1 MENVVWLGKTRKGP
15 IYMEYQTLTQALEAF
30 DRYQKT
36 LSAYRHAMGVLSLD
50 AVTAA
55 PEGSW
60 EGRGQTME
68 VLSGVVYDLTV
79 GKENG
84 MLFDFLQSHLEELTD
99 LQKRELEQARKELGV
114 RTAVVVAPPQ
124 GSNGLT
130 QEGIF
135 RAAARQ
141 ADLVLLSGARLHE
154 ILRNNAANFR
164 QTKFGCIDTGIRAA
178 NIMCVTFADEQAA
191 FLAGAL
197 LSQLHRHGLLPA
209 PRTRAAGD
217 ELTLGWLAGEDDP
230 QLKSMLNGF
239 VEGVRLE
246 SPGARVINGVAGSY
260 SSPDKGRAKAEE
272 LLGLDINAL
281 AVLAGRAGLGAV
293 EAAIAQG
300 RPLVGVDK
308 DQQFLAPKLML
319 TSIVKRADRA
329 VFEIVKAT
337 AQGAFAGNEIITYDL
352 ANGGV
357 DIVSPQV
364 WARHAGVR
372 LPAAIERRLAEL
384 RLELTRGGIRLPSLR
399 DRTLCNCR

>member
-1 MENVVWLGKTRKGP
+1 MRSCPSALGWMVSFSSRSAGSSA
-15 IYMEYQTLTQALEAF
+15 YSSMYQYPSDLIQALTSVM
-30 DRYQKT
+30 KVV
-36 LSAYRHAMGVLSLD
+36 LSVSYRRGMVTSTGMDPFSSTRPISSSRFILKVATVRERLSLD
-50 AVTAA
+50 PICSTVYFALGARK
-55 PEGSW
+55 S
-60 EGRGQTME
+60 
-68 VLSGVVYDLTV
+68 VVY
-79 GKENG
+79 
-84 MLFDFLQSHLEELTD
+84 LFFS
-99 LQKRELEQARKELGV
+99 
-114 RTAVVVAPPQ
+114 AVVVAPPQ

-260 SSPDKGRAKAEE
+260 SSPEKGRAKAEE

-337 AQGAFAGNEIITYDL
+337 ARGAFAGNEIITYDL

>member
-1 MENVVWLGKTRKGP
+1 MKKCFDITR
-15 IYMEYQTLTQALEAF
+15 LLC
-30 DRYQKT
+30 
-36 LSAYRHAMGVLSLD
+36 LSVLLSVFCFS
-50 AVTAA
+50 AVLAA
-55 PEGSW
+55 PASEAPALRVALLL
-60 EGRGQTME
+60 EDAAPDRGWN
-68 VLSGVVYDLTV
+68 DLLRQ
-79 GKENG
+79 G
-84 MLFDFLQSHLEELTD
+84 
-99 LQKRELEQARKELGV
+99 LEQARKELGV

-135 RAAARQ
+135 QAAARQ

-209 PRTRAAGD
+209 PRTRAGSD

-260 SSPDKGRAKAEE
+260 RSPEKGRAKAEE

-281 AVLAGRAGLGAV
+281 AVLAGRSGLGAV

>member
-1 MENVVWLGKTRKGP
+1 MKKTIDITCLLLASILLSVVC
-15 IYMEYQTLTQALEAF
+15 
-30 DRYQKT
+30 
-36 LSAYRHAMGVLSLD
+36 LSAAP
-50 AVTAA
+50 AA
-55 PEGSW
+55 P
-60 EGRGQTME
+60 
-68 VLSGVVYDLTV
+68 SGGASGLRVAL
-79 GKENG
+79 
-84 MLFDFLQSHLEELTD
+84 LLEDAAPDQGWNAL
-99 LQKRELEQARKELGV
+99 LRQGLEQARKELGV
-114 RTAVVVAPPQ
+114 RTAVVVAPPR
-124 GSNGLT
+124 GGNGLS
-130 QEGIF
+130 QEAIF
-135 RAAARQ
+135 QAAARQ

-154 ILRNNAANFR
+154 ILRDNAANFR

-178 NIMCVTFADEQAA
+178 NIMSVTFADEQAA

-209 PRTRAAGD
+209 SGARGSGD

-260 SSPDKGRAKAEE
+260 SSPEAGRAKAEE

-281 AVLAGRAGLGAV
+281 AVLAGRSGLGAV
-293 EAAIAQG
+293 EAAVAAG
-300 RPLVGVDK
+300 RPVVGADR
-308 DQQFLAPKLML
+308 DQQALAPGLML

-357 DIVSPQV
+357 DIVPPQV

>member
-1 MENVVWLGKTRKGP
+1 MKKCFDITRLLCLSVLLSVFCFSSVLAAAAGEAP
-15 IYMEYQTLTQALEAF
+15 ALRVALLLE
-30 DRYQKT
+30 D
-36 LSAYRHAMGVLSLD
+36 
-50 AVTAA
+50 AA
-55 PEGSW
+55 PDQGW
-60 EGRGQTME
+60 N
-68 VLSGVVYDLTV
+68 DLLRQ
-79 GKENG
+79 G
-84 MLFDFLQSHLEELTD
+84 
-99 LQKRELEQARKELGV
+99 LEQARKELGV

-135 RAAARQ
+135 QAAARQ

-209 PRTRAAGD
+209 PRTRAGSD

-260 SSPDKGRAKAEE
+260 SSPEKGRAKAEE

>member
-1 MENVVWLGKTRKGP
+1 MQIVRLLNFSPDGSRG
-15 IYMEYQTLTQALEAF
+15 ACG
-30 DRYQKT
+30 
-36 LSAYRHAMGVLSLD
+36 LSAPLLVCRREPDMKKCFDITRLLCLSVLLTAFCFS
-50 AVTAA
+50 AVLAA
-55 PEGSW
+55 PPSEAPGLRVALLLEDAAPDQGW
-60 EGRGQTME
+60 N
-68 VLSGVVYDLTV
+68 DLLRQ
-79 GKENG
+79 G
-84 MLFDFLQSHLEELTD
+84 
-99 LQKRELEQARKELGV
+99 LEQARKELGV

-135 RAAARQ
+135 QAAARQ

-209 PRTRAAGD
+209 PGTRANGD

-260 SSPDKGRAKAEE
+260 SSPEKGRAKAEE

-329 VFEIVKAT
+329 VFELVKAT

>member
-1 MENVVWLGKTRKGP
+1 MKKSFDITR
-15 IYMEYQTLTQALEAF
+15 LLC
-30 DRYQKT
+30 
-36 LSAYRHAMGVLSLD
+36 LSVLLSVFCFS
-50 AVTAA
+50 AVLAA
-55 PEGSW
+55 PASEAPALRVALLLEDAAPDQGW
-60 EGRGQTME
+60 N
-68 VLSGVVYDLTV
+68 DLLRQ
-79 GKENG
+79 G
-84 MLFDFLQSHLEELTD
+84 
-99 LQKRELEQARKELGV
+99 LEQARKELGV

-135 RAAARQ
+135 QAAARQ

-260 SSPDKGRAKAEE
+260 SSPEKGRAKAEE

-281 AVLAGRAGLGAV
+281 AVRDWAPWK
-293 EAAIAQG
+293 
-300 RPLVGVDK
+300 RP
-308 DQQFLAPKLML
+308 
-319 TSIVKRADRA
+319 
-329 VFEIVKAT
+329 
-337 AQGAFAGNEIITYDL
+337 
-352 ANGGV
+352 
-357 DIVSPQV
+357 
-364 WARHAGVR
+364 
-372 LPAAIERRLAEL
+372 
-384 RLELTRGGIRLPSLR
+384 
-399 DRTLCNCR
+399 

>member
-1 MENVVWLGKTRKGP
+1 MKKIIHLACLLV
-15 IYMEYQTLTQALEAF
+15 LT
-30 DRYQKT
+30 
-36 LSAYRHAMGVLSLD
+36 VLA
-50 AVTAA
+50 AVLCPAAA
-55 PEGSW
+55 PAADAAPHLRVALLLEDGAPDQGW
-60 EGRGQTME
+60 N
-68 VLSGVVYDLTV
+68 DLLRQ
-79 GKENG
+79 G
-84 MLFDFLQSHLEELTD
+84 
-99 LQKRELEQARKELGV
+99 LEQARRELGV
-114 RTAVVVAPPQ
+114 STAVVVAPPQ
-124 GSNGLT
+124 GSDGLS
-130 QEGIF
+130 QEAIF

-154 ILRNNAANFR
+154 ILRDNAANFR

-209 PRTRAAGD
+209 PGARRDSG

-230 QLKSMLNGF
+230 QLKTMLNGF

-260 SSPDKGRAKAEE
+260 ASPADGRARAQE
-272 LLGLDINAL
+272 LLGMDINAL
-281 AVLAGRAGLGAV
+281 AVLAGRSGLGAV
-293 EAAIAQG
+293 EAAAAAG
-300 RPLVGVDK
+300 RPLVGVDR
-308 DQQFLAPKLML
+308 DQHDLAPRLML

-357 DIVSPQV
+357 DIVPPQV
-364 WARHAGVR
+364 WARNAGVR
-372 LPAAIERRLAEL
+372 LPDAIGRRLAEL

>member
-1 MENVVWLGKTRKGP
+1 MQIVRLLNFSPSGSPDACGLSGPLLVCRREPDMKKCFDITR
-15 IYMEYQTLTQALEAF
+15 LLC
-30 DRYQKT
+30 
-36 LSAYRHAMGVLSLD
+36 LSVLLSVFCFS
-50 AVTAA
+50 AVLAA
-55 PEGSW
+55 PASEAPALRVALLLEDAASD
-60 EGRGQTME
+60 RGWN
-68 VLSGVVYDLTV
+68 DLLRQ
-79 GKENG
+79 G
-84 MLFDFLQSHLEELTD
+84 
-99 LQKRELEQARKELGV
+99 LEQARKELGV

-130 QEGIF
+130 QEDIF
-135 RAAARQ
+135 QAAARQ

-209 PRTRAAGD
+209 PRTRAGSD

-260 SSPDKGRAKAEE
+260 SSPEKGRAKAEE

-281 AVLAGRAGLGAV
+281 AVLAGRSGLGAV

-337 AQGAFAGNEIITYDL
+337 TQGAFAGNEIITYDL

>member
-1 MENVVWLGKTRKGP
+1 MKKCFDITRLLCLSVLLSVFCFSSVLAAAAGEAP
-15 IYMEYQTLTQALEAF
+15 ALRVALLLE
-30 DRYQKT
+30 D
-36 LSAYRHAMGVLSLD
+36 
-50 AVTAA
+50 AA
-55 PEGSW
+55 PD
-60 EGRGQTME
+60 RGWN
-68 VLSGVVYDLTV
+68 DLLRQ
-79 GKENG
+79 G
-84 MLFDFLQSHLEELTD
+84 
-99 LQKRELEQARKELGV
+99 LEQARKELGV

-239 VEGVRLE
+239 V
-246 SPGARVINGVAGSY
+246 GSY
-260 SSPDKGRAKAEE
+260 SSPEKGRAKAEE

-337 AQGAFAGNEIITYDL
+337 ARGAFAGNEIITYDL

>member
-1 MENVVWLGKTRKGP
+1 M
-15 IYMEYQTLTQALEAF
+15 
-30 DRYQKT
+30 
-36 LSAYRHAMGVLSLD
+36 
-50 AVTAA
+50 
-55 PEGSW
+55 
-60 EGRGQTME
+60 
-68 VLSGVVYDLTV
+68 
-79 GKENG
+79 
-84 MLFDFLQSHLEELTD
+84 
-99 LQKRELEQARKELGV
+99 
-114 RTAVVVAPPQ
+114 APPQ

-260 SSPDKGRAKAEE
+260 SSPEKGRAKAEE

>member
-1 MENVVWLGKTRKGP
+1 MKKCFDITR
-15 IYMEYQTLTQALEAF
+15 LLC
-30 DRYQKT
+30 
-36 LSAYRHAMGVLSLD
+36 LSVLLSVFCFSSVL
-50 AVTAA
+50 AA
-55 PEGSW
+55 PAGEAPALRVALLL
-60 EGRGQTME
+60 EDAAPDRGWN
-68 VLSGVVYDLTV
+68 DLLRQ
-79 GKENG
+79 G
-84 MLFDFLQSHLEELTD
+84 
-99 LQKRELEQARKELGV
+99 LEQARKELGV

-178 NIMCVTFADEQAA
+178 NIMC
-191 FLAGAL
+191 
-197 LSQLHRHGLLPA
+197 GLLPA
-209 PRTRAAGD
+209 PRTRAADD

-260 SSPDKGRAKAEE
+260 SSPEKGRAKAEE

-337 AQGAFAGNEIITYDL
+337 ARGAFAGNEIITYDL

>member
-1 MENVVWLGKTRKGP
+1 MQIVRLLNFSPSGSPGACGLSGPLLVCRREPDMKKCFDITRLLCLSVLLSVFCFSSVLAAAAGEAP
-15 IYMEYQTLTQALEAF
+15 ALRVALLLE
-30 DRYQKT
+30 D
-36 LSAYRHAMGVLSLD
+36 
-50 AVTAA
+50 AA
-55 PEGSW
+55 PD
-60 EGRGQTME
+60 RGWN
-68 VLSGVVYDLTV
+68 DLLRQ
-79 GKENG
+79 G
-84 MLFDFLQSHLEELTD
+84 
-99 LQKRELEQARKELGV
+99 LEQARKELGV

-191 FLAGAL
+191 FLAGAR

-260 SSPDKGRAKAEE
+260 SSPEKGRAKAEE

-337 AQGAFAGNEIITYDL
+337 ARGAFAGNEIITYDL
-352 ANGGV
+352 AIGGV